1 MADGQ
6 HADANVDDSEG
17 YVHDPEAFREG
28 ETTDSG
34 EREGC
39 SDVESRQS
47 VPRNDPRLGEAGLTV
62 PERESFGL
70 RGWVLVG
77 VLLLAFLVVPAI
89 ILFVPPAALPFEV
102 AFLILPLVPA
112 ILLGAVAVWSAL
124 GGTA

>member
-1 MADGQ
+1 MDDGQ
-6 HADANVDDSEG
+6 HASDDSGG

-28 ETTDSG
+28 G
-34 EREGC
+34 
-39 SDVESRQS
+39 ESRDAGPDTASSGRS
-47 VPRNDPRLGEAGLTV
+47 VPRNDPRPSEGRLTV

-77 VLLLAFLVVPAI
+77 ILLLAFLVVPTI

-102 AFLILPLVPA
+102 AFLILPLLPA

-124 GGTA
+124 GGAV